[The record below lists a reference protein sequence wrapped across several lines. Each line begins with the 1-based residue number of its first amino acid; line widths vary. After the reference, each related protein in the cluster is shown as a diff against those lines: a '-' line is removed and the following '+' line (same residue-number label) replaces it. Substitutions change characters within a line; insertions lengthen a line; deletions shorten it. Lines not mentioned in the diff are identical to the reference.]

1 MKLNRVTALFL
12 GLVLAFSLAACGQ
25 GASSA
30 STASSSA
37 SSAAAEGKTEEQ
49 LLADENE
56 ILSANDALWEK
67 VFSSMDKNVT
77 ETTLST
83 NYGDFLLSAVEKAK
97 DQFSDEEY
105 KTLTADAE
113 KIRAIEEQIAALAPA
128 DAAASSAAAQGTAFP
143 QFEGSDLEGNPVDN
157 SLFAGNAFTVVNF
170 WFNGC
175 KPCVEELDDLN
186 ALNEKVKAQGGEVVG
201 INTETLDGSQQGIEA
216 AKKLLAAKG
225 ASYRNIYFASG
236 SEAGKFALNI
246 MAFPTTYVFDR
257 DGNVVGQ
264 PLLGGIDKE
273 ENLAALQK
281 NIDAALARTAP
292 NKLFSP
298 AAYGRLFLF
307 AAGIA
312 MHARAPDGIRWGR
325 SILLPAKERISMKNT
340 GTLRIQTFAARQS
353 APVEGVTVAVQG
365 DGFTLHR
372 ITDATGSAADIPV
385 EAPACTLSLDEDNTT
400 RPYAIVSLTAAKPGY
415 RTVRIEGIQI
425 FAGQVTLA
433 QPQMLP
439 VTEEDRDIPDAPIV
453 IPPHALFAGSGGSGP
468 QPRENC
474 TPRVLDQVVIPK
486 NITVH
491 LGKPAASARNV
502 TVSFRDYI
510 ANVASSEVYPTWP
523 EQALRANI
531 HCQISLALNRIYTE
545 WYPSKGYTFN
555 ITNSTS
561 YDQYYV
567 HGRTVFEV
575 MVRITDDI
583 FNTYLRKR
591 GTVNPYYSE
600 YCDGKSVTCP
610 GLKQWGTVTLANN
623 GRSALQIL
631 RYYYGSSIEI
641 VRTKNIRSIPQSY
654 PGTPLRQGSRGTAVF
669 TLQRQLNR
677 IAKDYPFLGKLTVDG
692 VFGSRMAATVRAFQK
707 QFNLTADGVV
717 GRQTWYKISYI
728 YVSVKDLAELTSE
741 GETSTGTL
749 SNGTWNGTVL
759 STGASGSAVEQVQ
772 FWLNTLAQY
781 DSAIPSVKVDGVFGT
796 ATANAVRAF
805 QRKYGLTV
813 DGIVGQ
819 TTWKELYDEFL
830 SIQSDNGTP
839 NAYPGTPLR
848 EGSSGQNVRLV
859 QFWLKIARTVYT
871 SLESVT
877 VDGKFG
883 AGTAA
888 AVRRFQRYFG
898 LTADGVVGRTT
909 WQKLYEV
916 YNDIANRLLSSS
928 LRPGEYPGVLR
939 SGSTGTPVR
948 ELQFYLY
955 LMSAYESSI
964 PPVSIDGKF
973 GADTERAVR
982 AYQRFAGLTVDGVV
996 GRTTWNSLYGRAS
1009 QLRSSGPVVTLKRLP
1024 YPGTPLTVG
1033 SSGKAVLYYNLL
1045 LLRIAYYFSSVE
1057 APPLADRYTDE
1068 TATATRSAQQLLGL
1082 EQTGIADADTW
1093 TAVEALSLQLAAHAP
1108 NPDRDTPSGTA
1119 YPGRAIAEGSAG
1131 QEVGQ
1136 VERWIN
1142 RRAQLSCGEGYV
1154 ADNNRFGASDAAAV
1168 RAVQQQAGL
1177 QPVNGIV
1184 YRETWHA
1191 LQAQCTDPCGC
1202 EKEE

>member
-1 MKLNRVTALFL
+1 MAT
-12 GLVLAFSLAACGQ
+12 
-25 GASSA
+25 
-30 STASSSA
+30 
-37 SSAAAEGKTEEQ
+37 
-49 LLADENE
+49 
-56 ILSANDALWEK
+56 
-67 VFSSMDKNVT
+67 
-77 ETTLST
+77 
-83 NYGDFLLSAVEKAK
+83 
-97 DQFSDEEY
+97 
-105 KTLTADAE
+105 
-113 KIRAIEEQIAALAPA
+113 
-128 DAAASSAAAQGTAFP
+128 
-143 QFEGSDLEGNPVDN
+143 
-157 SLFAGNAFTVVNF
+157 
-170 WFNGC
+170 
-175 KPCVEELDDLN
+175 
-186 ALNEKVKAQGGEVVG
+186 G
-201 INTETLDGSQQGIEA
+201 I
-216 AKKLLAAKG
+216 
-225 ASYRNIYFASG
+225 
-236 SEAGKFALNI
+236 
-246 MAFPTTYVFDR
+246 
-257 DGNVVGQ
+257 
-264 PLLGGIDKE
+264 
-273 ENLAALQK
+273 
-281 NIDAALARTAP
+281 
-292 NKLFSP
+292 
-298 AAYGRLFLF
+298 
-307 AAGIA
+307 
-312 MHARAPDGIRWGR
+312 
-325 SILLPAKERISMKNT
+325 
-340 GTLRIQTFAARQS
+340 LRIQAFAARQS
-353 APVEGVTVAVQG
+353 APVEGVTVNIVG
-365 DGFTLHR
+365 DGFTAAR
-372 ITDATGSAADIPV
+372 MTDAEGNAADV
-385 EAPACTLSLDEDNTT
+385 TLTAPDCALSLEEDNTT
-400 RPYAIVSLTAAKPGY
+400 RLPYAVCSLTASKAGY
-415 RTVRIEGIQI
+415 RTVRIQGIQV

-433 QPQMLP
+433 QPEMIP
-439 VTEEDRDIPDAPIV
+439 ETEEDRDVENPPIV
-453 IPPHALFAGSGGSGP
+453 IPPHPLFAGGGGSGRAP
-468 QPRENC
+468 TDPC
-474 TPRVLDQVVIPK
+474 APRVLDRVIIPK

-502 TVSFRDYI
+502 TVSFRRYI

-523 EQALRANI
+523 ESALRANI

-567 HGRTVFEV
+567 HGRTVFDV

-631 RYYYGSSIEI
+631 RYYYGSDIEI
-641 VRTKNIRSIPQSY
+641 VRTSNIQSIPQSY
-654 PGTPLRQGSRGTAVF
+654 PGSPLRQGDSGTAVF

-677 IAKDYPFLGKLTVDG
+677 ITKDYPFLGKLTVDG

-707 QFNLTADGVV
+707 QFNLTADGMV

-741 GETSTGTL
+741 GETSSGTL
-749 SNGTWNGTVL
+749 SDGTWGGTVL
-759 STGASGSAVEQVQ
+759 RTGSTGSAVEQLQ

-781 DSAIPSVKVDGVFGT
+781 ESAIPSVTVDGVFGSG
-796 ATANAVRAF
+796 TANAVRAF

-813 DGIVGQ
+813 DGVVGR
-819 TTWKELYDEFL
+819 TTWTEVYDQFR

-839 NAYPGTPLR
+839 NAYPGTALR

-871 SLESVT
+871 SLANVT

-883 AGTAA
+883 SATAA
-888 AVRRFQRYFG
+888 AVRRFQSYFG
-898 LTADGVVGRTT
+898 LTSDGVVGRIT
-909 WQKLYEV
+909 WNKLYEV
-916 YNDIANRLLSSS
+916 YNDIANKLLSSS

-939 SGSTGTPVR
+939 NGSSGTAVR

-996 GRTTWNSLYGRAS
+996 GPTWNSLYGKAS

-1033 SSGKAVLYYNLL
+1033 SSGNAVLYYALL
-1045 LLRIAYYFSSVE
+1045 LQRIAYYFDSVE
-1057 APPLADRYTDE
+1057 NPPLSDQYTDE
-1068 TATATRSAQQLLGL
+1068 TAAATRSAQALLDL
-1082 EQTGIADADTW
+1082 PQTGIADADTW

-1108 NPDRDTPSGTA
+1108 NPDRDIPPSTA

-1136 VERWIN
+1136 VERWLN
-1142 RRAQLSCGEGYV
+1142 RRAQLSCGEDYV
-1154 ADNNRFGASDAAAV
+1154 ADNNRFGAADAAAV

-1177 QPVNGIV
+1177 LVTGIV
-1184 YRETWHA
+1184 NRETWAA
-1191 LQAQCTDPCGC
+1191 LQAQSCNCD
-1202 EKEE
+1202 KEE

>member
-1 MKLNRVTALFL
+1 
-12 GLVLAFSLAACGQ
+12 
-25 GASSA
+25 
-30 STASSSA
+30 
-37 SSAAAEGKTEEQ
+37 
-49 LLADENE
+49 
-56 ILSANDALWEK
+56 
-67 VFSSMDKNVT
+67 
-77 ETTLST
+77 
-83 NYGDFLLSAVEKAK
+83 
-97 DQFSDEEY
+97 
-105 KTLTADAE
+105 
-113 KIRAIEEQIAALAPA
+113 
-128 DAAASSAAAQGTAFP
+128 
-143 QFEGSDLEGNPVDN
+143 
-157 SLFAGNAFTVVNF
+157 
-170 WFNGC
+170 
-175 KPCVEELDDLN
+175 
-186 ALNEKVKAQGGEVVG
+186 
-201 INTETLDGSQQGIEA
+201 
-216 AKKLLAAKG
+216 
-225 ASYRNIYFASG
+225 
-236 SEAGKFALNI
+236 
-246 MAFPTTYVFDR
+246 
-257 DGNVVGQ
+257 
-264 PLLGGIDKE
+264 
-273 ENLAALQK
+273 
-281 NIDAALARTAP
+281 
-292 NKLFSP
+292 
-298 AAYGRLFLF
+298 
-307 AAGIA
+307 
-312 MHARAPDGIRWGR
+312 
-325 SILLPAKERISMKNT
+325 MKNT

-353 APVEGVTVAVQG
+353 APMEGVTVAVQG
-365 DGFTLHR
+365 DGFTLHC
-372 ITDATGSAADIPV
+372 ITDETGTAADIPV
-385 EAPACTLSLDEDNTT
+385 EAPACTLSLDEDNTI
-400 RPYAIVSLTAAKPGY
+400 RPYAVVSLTAAKSGY

-425 FAGQVTLA
+425 FAGQITLA
-433 QPQMLP
+433 QPAMIP
-439 VTEEDRDIPDAPIV
+439 VTEEGKDIPNAPIV
-453 IPPHALFAGSGGSGP
+453 IPPHLLFAGSGGSGA
-468 QPRENC
+468 QPVENC
-474 TPRVLDQVVIPK
+474 TPRVLDKVIIPK

-567 HGRTVFEV
+567 HGRTVFDV
-575 MVRITDDI
+575 MVKITDDI

-610 GLKQWGTVTLANN
+610 GLKQWGTVTLANQ
-623 GRSALQIL
+623 GRTALQIL
-631 RYYYGSSIEI
+631 RYYYGSDIEI
-641 VRTKNIRSIPQSY
+641 VRTSNIQSIPQSY
-654 PGTPLRQGSRGTAVF
+654 PGSPLRQGDSGTAVF

-677 IAKDYPFLGKLTVDG
+677 ITKDYPFLGKLTVDG
-692 VFGSRMAATVRAFQK
+692 VFGAKMTATVRAFQK
-707 QFNLTADGVV
+707 QFNLTADGMV

-741 GETSTGTL
+741 GEVSSGTL
-749 SNGTWNGTVL
+749 SDGTWGGTVL
-759 STGASGSAVEQVQ
+759 RTGSTGSAVEQLQ

-781 DSAIPSVKVDGVFGT
+781 ESSIPSLTVDGVYGT
-796 ATANAVRAF
+796 GTANAVRAF

-813 DGIVGQ
+813 DGVVGRN
-819 TTWKELYDEFL
+819 TWTELYDQFR
-830 SIQSDNGTP
+830 SIQSDNGAP
-839 NAYPGTPLR
+839 NAYPGTALR

-859 QFWLKIARTVYT
+859 QFWLKIARTVYP
-871 SLESVT
+871 SLSNVT

-883 AGTAA
+883 SATTA

-916 YNDIANRLLSSS
+916 YNDIANKLLSSS

-939 SGSTGTPVR
+939 NGSSGTAVR

-964 PPVSIDGKF
+964 PAIAIDGQF
-973 GADTERAVR
+973 GASTEAAVR

-996 GRTTWNSLYGRAS
+996 GRTTWNSLYDKASTLRA
-1009 QLRSSGPVVTLKRLP
+1009 SGPVVTLKRLP

-1033 SSGKAVLYYNLL
+1033 SSGSAVLYYSLL
-1045 LLRIAYYFSSVE
+1045 LQRIAYYFTSVVS
-1057 APPLADRYTDE
+1057 PPLSDQYTDE
-1068 TATATRSAQQLLGL
+1068 TAAATRSAQELLSL
-1082 EQTGIADADTW
+1082 PETGIADADTW

-1108 NPDRDTPSGTA
+1108 NPDRDIPPSTA

-1136 VERWIN
+1136 VERWLN
-1142 RRAQLSCGEGYV
+1142 RRAQLSCGEDYV
-1154 ADNNRFGASDAAAV
+1154 ADNNRFGAADAAAV

-1191 LQAQCTDPCGC
+1191 LQAQCSDPCGC

>member
-1 MKLNRVTALFL
+1 
-12 GLVLAFSLAACGQ
+12 
-25 GASSA
+25 
-30 STASSSA
+30 
-37 SSAAAEGKTEEQ
+37 
-49 LLADENE
+49 
-56 ILSANDALWEK
+56 
-67 VFSSMDKNVT
+67 
-77 ETTLST
+77 
-83 NYGDFLLSAVEKAK
+83 
-97 DQFSDEEY
+97 
-105 KTLTADAE
+105 
-113 KIRAIEEQIAALAPA
+113 
-128 DAAASSAAAQGTAFP
+128 
-143 QFEGSDLEGNPVDN
+143 
-157 SLFAGNAFTVVNF
+157 
-170 WFNGC
+170 
-175 KPCVEELDDLN
+175 
-186 ALNEKVKAQGGEVVG
+186 
-201 INTETLDGSQQGIEA
+201 
-216 AKKLLAAKG
+216 
-225 ASYRNIYFASG
+225 
-236 SEAGKFALNI
+236 
-246 MAFPTTYVFDR
+246 
-257 DGNVVGQ
+257 
-264 PLLGGIDKE
+264 
-273 ENLAALQK
+273 
-281 NIDAALARTAP
+281 
-292 NKLFSP
+292 
-298 AAYGRLFLF
+298 
-307 AAGIA
+307 
-312 MHARAPDGIRWGR
+312 
-325 SILLPAKERISMKNT
+325 MKNT

-365 DGFTLHR
+365 DGFTLHC
-372 ITDATGSAADIPV
+372 ITDATGSAADIPI
-385 EAPACTLSLDEDNTT
+385 EAPACALSLDEDNTT

-439 VTEEDRDIPDAPIV
+439 ITEEDRDIPNAPII

-474 TPRVLDQVVIPK
+474 TPRVLEQVIIPK

-491 LGKPAASARNV
+491 LGKPAAAARNV

-610 GLKQWGTVTLANN
+610 GLKQWGTVTLANQ
-623 GRSALQIL
+623 GRTALQIL
-631 RYYYGSSIEI
+631 RYYYGSDIEI
-641 VRTKNIRSIPQSY
+641 VRTSNIQSIPQSY
-654 PGTPLRQGSRGTAVF
+654 PGSPLRQGDSGTAVF

-677 IAKDYPFLGKLTVDG
+677 ITKDYPFLGKLTVDG

-707 QFNLTADGVV
+707 QFNLTADGMV

-741 GETSTGTL
+741 GEVSSGTL
-749 SNGTWNGTVL
+749 SDGTWGGTVL
-759 STGASGSAVEQVQ
+759 RTGSTGSSVEQLQ

-781 DSAIPSVKVDGVFGT
+781 ESSIPSLTVDGVYGT
-796 ATANAVRAF
+796 GTANAVRAF

-813 DGIVGQ
+813 DGVVGRA
-819 TTWKELYDEFL
+819 TWTEVYDQFR

-839 NAYPGTPLR
+839 NAYPGTALR
-848 EGSSGQNVRLV
+848 EGASGQNVRLV
-859 QFWLKIARTVYT
+859 QFWLKIARTVYP
-871 SLESVT
+871 SLSNVT
-877 VDGKFG
+877 VDGRFG
-883 AGTAA
+883 SATAA
-888 AVRRFQRYFG
+888 AVRRFQTYFG
-898 LTADGVVGRTT
+898 LTSDGVVGRTT
-909 WQKLYEV
+909 WNKLYEV
-916 YNDIANRLLSSS
+916 YNDIANKLLSSS

-939 SGSTGTPVR
+939 NGSSGTAVR

-964 PPVSIDGKF
+964 PAIAIDGQF
-973 GADTERAVR
+973 GASTEAAVR
-982 AYQRFAGLTVDGVV
+982 AYQRFAGLTVDGIV
-996 GRTTWNSLYGRAS
+996 GRTTWNSLYDKASTLRA
-1009 QLRSSGPVVTLKRLP
+1009 SGPVVTLKRLP

-1033 SSGKAVLYYNLL
+1033 SSGSAVLYYSLL
-1045 LLRIAYYFSSVE
+1045 LQRIAYYFTSVVS
-1057 APPLADRYTDE
+1057 PPLSDQYTDE
-1068 TATATRSAQQLLGL
+1068 TAAATRSAQELLSL
-1082 EQTGIADADTW
+1082 PETGIADADTW

-1108 NPDRDTPSGTA
+1108 NPDRDTPPSTA

-1136 VERWIN
+1136 VERWLN
-1142 RRAQLSCGEGYV
+1142 RRAQLSCDEDYV
-1154 ADNNRFGASDAAAV
+1154 ADNNRFGAADAAAV

-1177 QPVNGIV
+1177 LVTGTVN
-1184 YRETWHA
+1184 RETWAA
-1191 LQAQCTDPCGC
+1191 LQAQSCNCD
-1202 EKEE
+1202 KEE